1 MKTGMN
7 HSKNGFLACGMW
19 VFCPTKPNK
28 ISRKSVFT
36 CLADRLNRADFACF
50 EPFHELF
57 VIYSSGF
64 VPRNDYR
71 NPFLPKEQNSFDRL
85 LLNCEYVE
93 NRRIGSRKCLITNE
107 SFPIGGTN
115 SDFYG
120 TKTDFLGTFSEVGRD
135 RFGFLRD
142 KKGVGESLWD
152 KNGVNTGQIRSKE
165 KIVLRICPTKG

>member
-7 HSKNGFLACGMW
+7 HSKNGFVACGMW

-36 CLADRLNRADFACF
+36 CLADRLKLADFACF

-57 VIYSSGF
+57 VIYSSVF

-85 LLNCEYVE
+85 LLNGENVE
-93 NRRIGSRKCLITNE
+93 NRRIGCCKYLITNG
-107 SFPIGGTN
+107 SIPLGGTN
-115 SDFYG
+115 SELYG

-135 RFGFLRD
+135 RFGFLWD

-152 KNGVNTGQIRSKE
+152 KNGVNTGQIRSK
-165 KIVLRICPTKG
+165 VLNSLRICPTKG